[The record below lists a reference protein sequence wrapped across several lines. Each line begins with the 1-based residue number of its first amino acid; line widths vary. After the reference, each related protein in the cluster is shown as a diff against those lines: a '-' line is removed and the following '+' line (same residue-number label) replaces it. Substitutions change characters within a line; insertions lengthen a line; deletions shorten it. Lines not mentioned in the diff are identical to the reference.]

1 MHTTTTTNAPR
12 RDGLMRARCAAI
24 GAAVAV
30 SLGAGGFFVA
40 HAVPGPSESTT
51 VNVTPE
57 RVLDTRDGNDLGL
70 PGPFVSPVAQKLQ
83 VTGPVPT
90 ATGTKTVVP
99 PGATGVL
106 LNVTSVSSRAN
117 GFISIRPGDATG
129 TATTSSLNITA
140 GITVANAVQ
149 VALPTTGA
157 NAGKI
162 DVTYDALGAAGPTT
176 DVLIDIAGYTT
187 TTGLQQL
194 IADTR
199 PMFASITPTGELF
212 GGRTSRLVTSA
223 RTAVGSYVLTFDRD
237 LAGCVAVG
245 SDLIANLTHDV
256 TAFPAANTVV
266 VRVTNTNN
274 SLTDSFF
281 SVIVQCPQSGTAA
294 LVTGGEPSANA
305 D

>member
-1 MHTTTTTNAPR
+1 
-12 RDGLMRARCAAI
+12 
-24 GAAVAV
+24 
-30 SLGAGGFFVA
+30 
-40 HAVPGPSESTT
+40 

-83 VTGPVPT
+83 ITGPVAT

-129 TATTSSLNITA
+129 AATTSSLNITA
-140 GITVANAVQ
+140 GFTVANAVQ
-149 VALPTTGA
+149 VALPTTGS

-162 DVTYDALGAAGPTT
+162 DITYDALGTPGPTT

-199 PMFASITPTGELF
+199 PMFATINGNN
-212 GGRTSRLVTSA
+212 GAVYDGRASRLVTST
-223 RTAVGSYVLTFDRD
+223 RTSVGEYTLTFDRS
-237 LAGCVAVG
+237 LAGCTAVG
-245 SDLIANLTHDV
+245 TDFLFDNTRDV
-256 TAFPAANTVV
+256 SVDPSFPPGNTVRV
-266 VRVTNTNN
+266 VI
-274 SLTDSFF
+274 TDTSNVNVDSYFN
-281 SVIVQCPQSGTAA
+281 VIVQCPQSGAAA
-294 LVTGGEPSANA
+294 LTVADSEPSPNA